1 MSDLPTRDPYNIT
14 SWYGSG
20 NGPTESIGPTTYYSL
35 QKMAAAELKKLLEDR
50 PETISLEMNSHE
62 ERVLSLGM

>member
-1 MSDLPTRDPYNIT
+1 
-14 SWYGSG
+14 
-20 NGPTESIGPTTYYSL
+20 
-35 QKMAAAELKKLLEDR
+35 MAAAELKKLLEDR